1 MWFNNPL
8 NSKLNTNTQLILMT
22 TIDSNFTLINPN
34 TSAAVVEAGEALLRG
49 GPFNST
55 SLGNT

>member
-8 NSKLNTNTQLILMT
+8 NSKLNTITQLILMT

-34 TSAAVVEAGEALLRG
+34 TSAAVVEAGEALLG
-49 GPFNST
+49 GGLFNST